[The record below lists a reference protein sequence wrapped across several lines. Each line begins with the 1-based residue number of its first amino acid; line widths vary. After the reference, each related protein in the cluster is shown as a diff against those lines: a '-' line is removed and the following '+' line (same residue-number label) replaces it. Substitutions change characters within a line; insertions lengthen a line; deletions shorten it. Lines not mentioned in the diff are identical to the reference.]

1 MSSIPGWATKITH
14 VTWPKTKKKEKY
26 ESYVDRITISRQCE
40 IPNFHE
46 KLIFF
51 KITWDLPK
59 QTFMPDLAYG
69 SLG

>member
-1 MSSIPGWATKITH
+1 MAKN
-14 VTWPKTKKKEKY
+14 KKKEKY
-26 ESYVDRITISRQCE
+26 ESYVDRITISRHCE